1 MPVPNV
7 ATILRDHVALSTSC
21 IDRLYLNGY
30 VPRLQSSGQVCR
42 FLCDHLGNRI
52 ASPAAFRPLHD
63 RFIQDVTAFAQR
75 HLVPMVQFERGQRK
89 DDVAA
94 QYRARF
100 QADEGVVFIGV
111 AQERQFSFK
120 ATKHLVPPRAVHFSF
135 SRQSV
140 AVNQYYY
147 YLHDADW
154 GPAFIKVGTYLPYP
168 VRLCLN
174 GNEWL
179 KQQLRKEAIPFD
191 SLDNGFLW
199 CADPQRLQ
207 QLADSLSPADVQA
220 FFDRWLAWL
229 PWPLTAADRAAGYRH
244 RLSIWQLEM
253 SLTQVF
259 TTPVYGRH
267 FFEAVIRANLD
278 LGRPDRVSLLF
289 PTRLNRRTPP
299 PGLGYKTRVITYG
312 VAPSLHVEFKHSH
325 VKQYFKEQC
334 ALRTETTINDPLD
347 FQRTKGLDT
356 LPRLRAVGR
365 QINAKLLEVERI
377 ADGAVPAPSFFERL
391 QLPTWSPTGQRV
403 SALRFGDPRAQA
415 LFGAL
420 CHFGHLPT
428 GFRNGDLR
436 PLVAA
441 LFGRNLASYSAG
453 AMTYDLRRLRLHG
466 VIRRVPH
473 TLRYTLTADGIRA
486 AILYTTLYRRLRRP
500 HTATRLPPPQFP
512 SRLDAALRNLD
523 TTLQQLWIS
532 AKPVA

>member
-1 MPVPNV
+1 MPSPNV
-7 ATILRDHVALSTSC
+7 ATILRDHVSLSTSC

-30 VPRLQSSGQVCR
+30 VPRLQSTGQVCA

-63 RFIQDVTAFAQR
+63 RFVQSITAFAQQ
-75 HLVPMVQFERGQRK
+75 HLVPVVQFERGQRK

-94 QYRARF
+94 RYRSRF
-100 QADEGVVFIGV
+100 QAAEGVVFIGV

-120 ATKHLVPPRAVHFSF
+120 ATKHIVPPRAVHFSF

-140 AVNQYYY
+140 AVNQYYF

-154 GPAFIKVGTYLPYP
+154 GAAFIKIGTYLPYP
-168 VRLCLN
+168 VRVCLN

-179 KQQLRKEAIPFD
+179 KQQLLKEAIPFD

-199 CADPQRLQ
+199 CADPDRLQ
-207 QLADSLSPADVQA
+207 QLADSLSPVHVQA
-220 FFDRWLAWL
+220 FFDRWLEWL
-229 PWPLTAADRAAGYRH
+229 PWPLTPTDRAAGYRH

-267 FFEAVIRANLD
+267 FFEAVIRDNLD

-289 PTRLNRRTPP
+289 PTRLRRNTPP
-299 PGLGYKTRVITYG
+299 PELGYKTRVITYG

-325 VKQYFKEQC
+325 VKQYFKEQR

-347 FQRTKGLDT
+347 FQRTKSLDT
-356 LPRLRAVGR
+356 LPHLRAIGR
-365 QINAKLLEVERI
+365 QINTKLLDIERV
-377 ADGAVPAPSFFERL
+377 ADGAIPAPSFFERL
-391 QLPTWSPTGQRV
+391 QLPTLSPTGQRV
-403 SALRFGDPRAQA
+403 SALRFGDPRTHA

-420 CHFGHLPT
+420 CQFSHLPN
-428 GFRNGDLR
+428 GFRNRDVR

-441 LFGRNLASYSAG
+441 LLGRDLASYSAG

-466 VIRRVPH
+466 IIRRAPR
-473 TLRYTLTADGIRA
+473 TLRYTLTSNGVRA
-486 AILYTTLYRRLRRP
+486 AFLYTTLHRRLRRP
-500 HTATRLPPPQFP
+500 HASARAYPNPLP
-512 SRLDAALRNLD
+512 SRLDAALRHLD
-523 TTLQQLWIS
+523 TVLQEVWS
-532 AKPVA
+532 SPKPAA